1 MNPLELVKSKL
12 LKYRDVNTY
21 LKATYLLLLCIG
33 VVLFNTFFMT
43 FYLIISLHLFFRA
56 MLVLTIVIII
66 VILLILNHKLIIAS
80 ILGFTSMTLYLLM
93 GYFHLGGMSSYSL
106 PLLLTTMTFS
116 FFYFGFKGGIAL
128 SSFVLISIG
137 LDIAFSFSEHIGMN
151 VAISN
156 VSMRWVKF
164 ATYIIALATIS
175 SFFVFSINRVT
186 RLYNEKQ
193 KESDKNARLV
203 KKMTHQ
209 LDEKTILLKEIHHRV
224 KNNLQI
230 INSLLRL
237 QSNLNKNKDFIK
249 SVNESQSRI
258 QSMALVHEVLY
269 QNENLAWIDMS
280 KYFEKLT
287 DFLFYNYDI
296 DKNSISHSLYIEPIM
311 LNIESA
317 VPYGL
322 IFNEILSNSLKYAFP
337 AGTKGHIDI
346 KFYKQ
351 DNLYI
356 LCIADNGKG
365 FQKEINIKNPKTL
378 GLSLVNDLVNQ
389 LGGDIHMKTDNG
401 VNFTIHTNC
410 DNRIF
415 KKCFK

>member
-1 MNPLELVKSKL
+1 
-12 LKYRDVNTY
+12 
-21 LKATYLLLLCIG
+21 
-33 VVLFNTFFMT
+33 
-43 FYLIISLHLFFRA
+43 
-56 MLVLTIVIII
+56 MLVLTIVIIFVMI
-66 VILLILNHKLIIAS
+66 LILNHKLMVAS
-80 ILGFTSMTLYLLM
+80 IIGFTSMTLYLLM
-93 GYFHLGGMSSYSL
+93 GYFHLGGISSYSL

-128 SSFVLISIG
+128 SSIVLISIG
-137 LDIAFSFSEHIGMN
+137 LDIAFGFSEHIGMN
-151 VAISN
+151 VAISSE
-156 VSMRWVKF
+156 SMRWVKF

-175 SFFVFSINRVT
+175 SFFIFSINRVT

-193 KESDKNARLV
+193 KESDKNAQLV
-203 KKMTHQ
+203 KKLTYS

-287 DFLFYNYDI
+287 DFLFYNYNI
-296 DKNSISHSLYIEPIM
+296 DKNDISHYMYIEPIM

-322 IFNEILSNSLKYAFP
+322 IFNEILSNCLKYAFP
-337 AGTKGHIDI
+337 PGTKGHIDI
-346 KFYKQ
+346 KYYKQ

-356 LCIADNGKG
+356 LYIADNGIG
-365 FQKEINIKNPKTL
+365 FPKKINIDNPETL

-389 LGGDIHMKTDNG
+389 LGGDIQIKTDKG
-401 VNFTIHTNC
+401 VNITIHTDCN
-410 DNRIF
+410 NRIF
-415 KKCFK
+415 KKCLK